1 MFAIEIIGTG
11 KNRRFCLK
19 ELVRNGTNPVDGKSY
34 RTEEEARN
42 AAEKYG
48 LHIIG
53 IGDLWKLCEIYER
66 SI

>member
-1 MFAIEIIGTG
+1 MYGIEIIGFG
-11 KNRRFCLK
+11 KNRRYCVK
-19 ELVRNGTNPVDGKSY
+19 NIVRNGTNPVDGKSY
-34 RTEEEARN
+34 RTEEEAKK

-53 IGDLWKLCEIYER
+53 IGDLWKLCEINER